1 MAYTLARRRDGM
13 ATGVRLGPL
22 CGPAGAWVLLWSAL
36 LLQAAS
42 LLDNWWQQSYGLG
55 AGLWAP
61 PQLLK
66 AAGFFMLLFCGVMLC
81 AGARAS
87 GASRMSAP
95 LLVWHGGLLLTL
107 CAVFLTMANYPNR
120 QHAAFFYLVSS
131 AVYPAILLAVGRATG
146 GRWAVT
152 GTALVYMGLMASMV
166 WLLPLFPARPLTP
179 PIHNP
184 TTRFMPPPFPLLLV
198 APALLLD
205 WALRSLSL
213 GAAQNGAP
221 HRARVAAV
229 AGFAF
234 LAAFVPVQW
243 FFSQFLLSPRA
254 DNWFFAGGGRH
265 WPFFL
270 KIDRARVLFWG
281 VKEDPLTWRAALLA
295 SLLATLSAWLGLRV
309 SGWLSKLRR

>member
-1 MAYTLARRRDGM
+1 DRD
-13 ATGVRLGPL
+13 
-22 CGPAGAWVLLWSAL
+22 WS
-36 LLQAAS
+36 S
-42 LLDNWWQQSYGLG
+42 DV
-55 AGLWAP
+55 
-61 PQLLK
+61 
-66 AAGFFMLLFCGVMLC
+66 C
-81 AGARAS
+81 
-87 GASRMSAP
+87 
-95 LLVWHGGLLLTL
+95 
-107 CAVFLTMANYPNR
+107 
-120 QHAAFFYLVSS
+120 SS
-131 AVYPAILLAVGRATG
+131 DL
-146 GRWAVT
+146 
-152 GTALVYMGLMASMV
+152 LMASMV

-265 WPFFL
+265 WPF
-270 KIDRARVLFWG
+270 RS
-281 VKEDPLTWRAALLA
+281 EE
-295 SLLATLSAWLGLRV
+295 
-309 SGWLSKLRR
+309 RR